1 MIIHPLNEQ
10 VLLKVKRLETKTK
23 SGIILSTDTK
33 GEKTDLAEIVEIG
46 SDVEG
51 LEIGQTVIY
60 DKYSGMPFGDDFLFV
75 ESDNILA
82 IVEEEREGTYCEEDL
97 C

>member
-1 MIIHPLNEQ
+1 MKLVPLGDRV
-10 VLLKVKRLETKTK
+10 VLKQLVAEATTK

-46 SDVEG
+46 SDVTG
-51 LEIGQTVIY
+51 LKVGQTVIY
-60 DKYSGMPFGDDFLFV
+60 DKYSGMPFGDDLLFI

-82 IVEEEREGTYCEEDL
+82 IVEDTNEENIC
-97 C
+97 

>member
-1 MIIHPLNEQ
+1 MNIKPLNEQ

-33 GEKTDLAEIVEIG
+33 GEKTDFAEIVEIG
-46 SDVEG
+46 SDVTG
-51 LEIGQTVIY
+51 LKVGQTIIY
-60 DKYSGMPFGDDFLFV
+60 DKYSGMPFGDDLLFI

-82 IVEEEREGTYCEEDL
+82 IVEDTDEETIC
-97 C
+97 

>member
-1 MIIHPLNEQ
+1 MNIKPLNEQ

-33 GEKTDLAEIVEIG
+33 GEKTDLAEIIEIS
-46 SDVEG
+46 SDVTG
-51 LEIGQTVIY
+51 LKVGQTVIY
-60 DKYSGMPFGDDFLFV
+60 DKYSGIPFGDDLLFI

-82 IVEEEREGTYCEEDL
+82 VVEENNEENI